1 MPMTALIK
9 HFRATAQNIKTKVI
23 STVRTAENRLTVKA
37 MNTKAKLAGETGAN
51 THTDVSIWI
60 VIGVTLGA
68 IALAILIILFRDTV
82 MKEVTN
88 MINEMF
94 SRKTQTS

>member
-1 MPMTALIK
+1 MQKTLETLK
-9 HFRATAQNIKTKVI
+9 TKAQNLKEKITE
-23 STVRTAENRLTVKA
+23 TVHTAEN
-37 MNTKAKLAGETGAN
+37 KLAVKTMNAKAELASETGAN

-68 IALAILIILFRDTV
+68 IALAVLIILFRDTV
-82 MKEVTN
+82 MKEVTK

-94 SRKTQTS
+94 AKKTLTT

>member
-1 MPMTALIK
+1 MKIFLKTLK
-9 HFRATAQNIKTKVI
+9 TKAQNIKNKFMNAV
-23 STVRTAENRLTVKA
+23 STAENRLAVKTMNVKA
-37 MNTKAKLAGETGAN
+37 ELASEVGAN

-82 MKEVTN
+82 MKTVTQ
-88 MINEMF
+88 MIKDMF
-94 SRKTQTS
+94 AKKTETT

>member
-1 MPMTALIK
+1 MKKFLETLK
-9 HFRATAQNIKTKVI
+9 TKAQNVKEEITE
-23 STVRTAENRLTVKA
+23 TVHTVENKLAVKA
-37 MNTKAKLAGETGAN
+37 MNVKAELAGEAGAN

-82 MKEVTN
+82 MKTVTQ
-88 MINEMF
+88 MIKDMF
-94 SRKTQTS
+94 AKKTQTT